1 MFLAECAHEALLR
14 LAEELG
20 EAGESRLPTERA
32 LAQRLE
38 TSRTTV
44 RKALDLLEE
53 EQVIRRV
60 RGRAGGAFLTKVP
73 TKPTGPQ
80 AARPFCHGHGILRSL
95 NTVKGI
101 PEILREQGFR
111 DGTTVISS
119 GLEPAPVGAKA
130 ALRLADDEPVVS
142 LMRLRYADG
151 ETLSL
156 EQMYLRAELAGLLD
170 TEMKSV
176 YRTLLSQ
183 FGVQICIADESI
195 EIDGASRAEGELL
208 GQPAGTPMLKLE
220 RTGYDQH
227 ERAVE
232 YSVDLFRG
240 DRTRLN
246 GPSGSPRHGE
256 CVGCRREI
264 R

>member
-1 MFLAECAHEALLR
+1 MLLVECAHEALLR

-20 EAGESRLPTERA
+20 ERGESRLPTERV
-32 LAQRLE
+32 LAERLE

-44 RKALDLLEE
+44 RKALDRLEE
-53 EQVIRRV
+53 DQVIRRV
-60 RGRAGGAFLTKVP
+60 RGRAGGAYLTKVS
-73 TKPTGPQ
+73 TQATGPQ
-80 AARPFCHGHGILRSL
+80 AARPFCRGHGILRSL

-101 PEILREQGFR
+101 PEILHEQGFR

-119 GLEPAPVGAKA
+119 GLVPAPAGAKT

-142 LMRLRYADG
+142 LLRLRYADG

-156 EQMYLRAELAGLLD
+156 ERMYLRAELAGLLG

-183 FGVQICIADESI
+183 FGVQVCVADESI
-195 EIDGASRAEGELL
+195 EIASVSRAEGELL

-220 RTGYDQH
+220 RTGYDQND
-227 ERAVE
+227 RAIE

-246 GPSGSPRHGE
+246 VRSQSPVTAHRM
-256 CVGCRREI
+256 
-264 R
+264 